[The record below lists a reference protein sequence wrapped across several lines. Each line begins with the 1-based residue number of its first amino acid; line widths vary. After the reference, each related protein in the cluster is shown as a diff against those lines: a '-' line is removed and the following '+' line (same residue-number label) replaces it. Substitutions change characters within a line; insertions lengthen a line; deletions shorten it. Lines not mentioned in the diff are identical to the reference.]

1 MPIYEYRCD
10 DCGRLTE
17 ALQRMADPPL
27 TECEHCNGHLKKQ
40 VSAPAFQF
48 KGTGWYVTD
57 YAKKSGSASGD
68 SGGSSESGDSGDSG
82 GKSDKSDAGD
92 SSKGD
97 GGGDGGTKKDAA
109 KSPAAKTSSD
119 D

>member
-27 TECEHCNGHLKKQ
+27 TECEHCSGHLSKQ
-40 VSAPAFQF
+40 ISAPAFQF

-57 YAKKSGSASGD
+57 YAKKSGAG
-68 SGGSSESGDSGDSG
+68 SGGSDESAE
-82 GKSDKSDAGD
+82 KSADK

-97 GGGDGGTKKDAA
+97 GGGDGGSEGGAKKEAAKETAKPAAA
-109 KSPAAKTSSD
+109 KSSGD

>member
-27 TECEHCNGHLKKQ
+27 TECEHCSGHLRKQ

-48 KGTGWYVTD
+48 KGSGWYVTD
-57 YAKKSGSASGD
+57 YANKSGSASGD
-68 SGGSSESGDSGDSG
+68 SGDSGDSG
-82 GKSDKSDAGD
+82 GKSDAGD

-97 GGGDGGTKKDAA
+97 GGGDAKKDAA